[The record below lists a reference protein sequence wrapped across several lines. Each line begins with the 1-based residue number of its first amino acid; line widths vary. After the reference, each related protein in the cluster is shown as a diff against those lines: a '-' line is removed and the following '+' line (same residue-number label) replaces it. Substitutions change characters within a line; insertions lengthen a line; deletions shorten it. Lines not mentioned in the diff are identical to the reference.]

1 MKPYL
6 LIILFVLGGCKA
18 FNSNAYEDQTAAN
31 DACVDAQNKYDMS
44 VTPPVSHVEMWPYV
58 ASADAL
64 FESHAETAVLILL
77 SVMTPAS
84 ARRG

>member
-31 DACVDAQNKYDMS
+31 NACVEKGTEMGLKRITCSYNTSKGSY
-44 VTPPVSHVEMWPYV
+44 VE
-58 ASADAL
+58 L
-64 FESHAETAVLILL
+64 LIPDSLGGKNQ
-77 SVMTPAS
+77 
-84 ARRG
+84 RFWF